1 MRRSLEQQVDPAPC
15 EPTSKQLAFLA
26 RNKLHPD
33 RALDFYE
40 ASHAIGQFVHARRQL
55 APTARQERFLKERGE
70 WRDGMSRGEAFDTIR
85 RIVAGP
91 PGPA

>member
-1 MRRSLEQQVDPAPC
+1 MRRSPEQQGDPAPC

-26 RNKLHPD
+26 RNKLHPG
-33 RALDFYE
+33 RPVDFYE
-40 ASHAIGQFVHARRQL
+40 ASHTIGQFVSSRRQMP
-55 APTARQERFLKERGE
+55 PTARQERFLKERGE
-70 WRDGMSRGEAFDTIR
+70 WRDGMSRGEAFDAIR